1 VEPKPDFDQIMQARV
16 SVALT
21 TLAVA
26 LLFVGAVSGT
36 VLRHVVQITPIV
48 CVLLVLRRKPDW
60 GAYGAIPI
68 FVFWI
73 GIVIL
78 IWLFLLGLSR
88 IANGHYTL
96 AEVLATVVMAGA
108 ALTGLGSSLAVGKE
122 LRVGDRVIAIG
133 TFAVFQFAAMWVSF
147 LGPIANR

>member
-1 VEPKPDFDQIMQARV
+1 MQARV
-16 SVALT
+16 SISLV

-36 VLRHVVQITPIV
+36 VLRHLVQITPIV
-48 CVLLVLRRKPDW
+48 GALLLLRRKPAW

-68 FVFWI
+68 FLCWLLI
-73 GIVIL
+73 AIL

-96 AEVLATVVMAGA
+96 AEILATVVMAA
-108 ALTGLGSSLAVGKE
+108 AAFTGLVASFAVGKE
-122 LRVGDRVIAIG
+122 LRVSDRVIAIG
-133 TFAVFQFAAMWVSF
+133 GFAVAQFAAMWVSF

>member
-1 VEPKPDFDQIMQARV
+1 MQARV
-16 SVALT
+16 STALT

-36 VLRHVVQITPIV
+36 VLRHLVQITPIV
-48 CVLLVLRRKPDW
+48 GALLVLRRKPAW
-60 GAYGAIPI
+60 GAYGTIPI
-68 FVFWI
+68 FVCWI

-88 IANGHYTL
+88 IAHGHYTL
-96 AEVLATVVMAGA
+96 AEILATVVMAGA
-108 ALTGLGSSLAVGKE
+108 ALAGLASSLTVGKA

-133 TFAVFQFAAMWVSF
+133 TFALIQFAAMWVSF
-147 LGPIANR
+147 LGPIARR